1 MFYDIVCD
9 CFVVFDLGFEDCG
22 VVYFGD
28 GNVYFMVYLIKDD
41 FDYVDVIFNI
51 VEDVVVE
58 LGGSF
63 LVEYGIGKFKFL
75 FMSCCKDFVVIV
87 MMKVLK

>member
-1 MFYDIVCD
+1 
-9 CFVVFDLGFEDCG
+9 
-22 VVYFGD
+22 
-28 GNVYFMVYLIKDD
+28 MVYLIKDD

-87 MMKVLK
+87 MMKVLKQIMDLNNILNLGKVYLV